1 MGLLVWGPCVR
12 LALIAHILTLEAQ
25 SSLPEPGIGTL
36 KGDSVKTVLKDNAQ
50 PLSISAARHMPIPIM
65 PKVKAELECME
76 QGGVT
81 SSNLDPTERCTTMA
95 PIIKKARDVR
105 ICVDLKHLNESIVR
119 PKFVIPTK
127 EDIFHKSPN
136 CTVFG
141 SLDATTGFWQIP
153 LDVYPTV
160 WALLF

>member
-1 MGLLVWGPCVR
+1 
-12 LALIAHILTLEAQ
+12 
-25 SSLPEPGIGTL
+25 
-36 KGDSVKTVLKDNAQ
+36 
-50 PLSISAARHMPIPIM
+50 MPIPIM

-76 QGGVT
+76 HEGVI
-81 SSNLDPTERCTTMA
+81 SSNLDPTEQCAAMA
-95 PIIKKARDVR
+95 PIITRARDIR

-119 PKFVIPTK
+119 AKFVYPTK
-127 EDIFHKSPN
+127 EDIFHKSCN
-136 CTVFG
+136 CPVFG